1 VFIWVTYKYNLHII
15 LISLLPDEASV
26 IPTHC
31 IKFNTLQD
39 NSGQDWLYRWTRI
52 TLKEANRREAENQRG
67 IN

>member
-1 VFIWVTYKYNLHII
+1 VFIWVTYKYNLPTI

-31 IKFNTLQD
+31 IKFNKLHD
-39 NSGQDWLYRWTRI
+39 HSGQDWFYRWTGI
-52 TLKEANRREAENQRG
+52 TVKEANKRQAENQRG